1 MLDLRAR
8 AATGLASLVA
18 LLALAAVAVFILSER
33 RLERRYDVQPEDL
46 AVRDDP
52 ASIARGRHLA
62 IAIGQCAHCHG
73 DDLGG
78 KRVADEP
85 GLGRLHA
92 PNITVGEGG
101 VGASYTNADFVR
113 AIRHGLSPDELPL
126 LVMPAH
132 YFQHFSNSELAA
144 LIAYLRSV
152 PPTDRATP
160 MRKIGA
166 LTRLALVI
174 GRAPGLLSAEQV
186 DHARRRRPEH
196 LPEVSA
202 DYGGFLVEVAACK
215 MCHHENLTGGLH
227 PLSTSDEPTPPNL
240 TPGGPLG
247 QWSHADFT
255 RALRSGVTPD
265 GRRLDHRFMPWPYIG
280 QMTDSEI
287 GAIWLYL
294 VSLDTNRSR
303 RAYP

>member
-18 LLALAAVAVFILSER
+18 LFALAAVAVFILSER
-33 RLERRYDVQPEDL
+33 RLERRYDVQPEDV

-85 GLGRLHA
+85 DLGRLYA

-113 AIRHGLSPDELPL
+113 AIRHGLSPDGLPL

-132 YFQHFSNSELAA
+132 YFQYFSNAELAA

-152 PPTDRATP
+152 SPTDRETP
-160 MRKIGA
+160 KRKIGP
-166 LTRLALVI
+166 LTRLALVL
-174 GRAPGLLSAEQV
+174 GRAPGLHPSASSKKCCHKNFIQRMEARYEYTRCLAVGLRFFLIQV
-186 DHARRRRPEH
+186 D
-196 LPEVSA
+196 L
-202 DYGGFLVEVAACK
+202 C
-215 MCHHENLTGGLH
+215 
-227 PLSTSDEPTPPNL
+227 
-240 TPGGPLG
+240 
-247 QWSHADFT
+247 
-255 RALRSGVTPD
+255 RAVG
-265 GRRLDHRFMPWPYIG
+265 
-280 QMTDSEI
+280 
-287 GAIWLYL
+287 
-294 VSLDTNRSR
+294 
-303 RAYP
+303 